1 MHTEVEIGGYTDT
14 HLACPH
20 TCANVESWACST
32 QTRAQRCTLGT
43 QANGPTVRQGH
54 SGSAEGTRQSLVGE
68 GSRAQGVLLLEE
80 HDVWGHLPAPS
91 APGPQVQQSEGSDRG
106 STVTQAPRSGPWPG
120 ACTAPH
126 GILRALP
133 KVPPPLGP
141 LLTSGMSF
149 RMFPLGFSLELSFC
163 TYPQLGDQG
172 L

>member
-1 MHTEVEIGGYTDT
+1 MAPQLDKGTVAVLREPD
-14 HLACPH
+14 
-20 TCANVESWACST
+20 
-32 QTRAQRCTLGT
+32 RAWW
-43 QANGPTVRQGH
+43 VR
-54 SGSAEGTRQSLVGE
+54 AVGL
-68 GSRAQGVLLLEE
+68 RGVLLLEE